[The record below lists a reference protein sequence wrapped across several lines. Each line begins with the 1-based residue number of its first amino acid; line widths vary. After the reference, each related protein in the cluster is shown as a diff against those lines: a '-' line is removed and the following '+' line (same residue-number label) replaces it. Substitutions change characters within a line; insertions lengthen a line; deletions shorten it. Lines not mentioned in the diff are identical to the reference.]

1 MRIKRC
7 LLPLLFFGNISLSS
21 ALTIDDYVP
30 STSSL
35 SLAIHKISKELID
48 SKKINLSNRILIVD
62 LQNVKDDAYDVEL
75 FKTYDSL
82 LLIGNNESVGYTMEK
97 LFGFSVDS
105 DTLLIDN
112 INGPGE
118 IKVKRYA
125 PNEEIPD
132 EIKAI
137 GLLKML

>member
-35 SLAIHKISKELID
+35 SLAMHKISKELID

-112 INGPGE
+112 I
-118 IKVKRYA
+118 
-125 PNEEIPD
+125 
-132 EIKAI
+132 
-137 GLLKML
+137 

>member
-1 MRIKRC
+1 MRIKLY
-7 LLPLLFFGNISLSS
+7 LLPLLFLGNMSLSN
-21 ALTIDDYVP
+21 ALTIDDYIP
-30 STSSL
+30 STNSL
-35 SLAIHKISKELID
+35 SLAIHKVSNELND

-62 LQNVKDDAYDVEL
+62 TQNIKDGTYDVGF

-82 LLIGNNESVGYTMEK
+82 LLIGNNESVGCMMEK
-97 LFGFSVDS
+97 LFGFSVNS